1 VNQLSYYVVQKRENM
16 CGNIQNWCK
25 LCDNKFEFKKKKC
38 FNNKVHGKYGMVH
51 IIQQGCKDNQGCIML
66 ISQKN

>member
-1 VNQLSYYVVQKRENM
+1 MLCKREKTCVATSKIDVN
-16 CGNIQNWCK
+16 CVTTN
-25 LCDNKFEFKKKKC
+25 LSSKKKKC

-51 IIQQGCKDNQGCIML
+51 IIQQGCKDNQGCIRL